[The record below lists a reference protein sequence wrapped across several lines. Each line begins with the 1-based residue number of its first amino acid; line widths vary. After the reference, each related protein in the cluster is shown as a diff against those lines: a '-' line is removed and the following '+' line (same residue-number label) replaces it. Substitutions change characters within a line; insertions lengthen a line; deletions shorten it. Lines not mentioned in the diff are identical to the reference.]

1 MLKRKYLWFIL
12 ILILAMALSFYFI
25 YNKGKDGS
33 AVQTKEEIEDTE
45 EDIVVDEAP
54 VKIEQGVVVG
64 MKEGK
69 KEWEIEADKISL
81 AEDRK
86 KTIFEKIKKAIIF
99 KDNEPHLNIQL
110 NKCIADMGSKSMEL
124 VGDVVIET
132 KEGDILKG
140 DRFYWDSKEETLT
153 SLEPVEIMV
162 KDNKITADRLISDVE
177 LSKLELLGNVKVT
190 SKPNNFTSRILYFLS
205 LTGKPGNW
213 LTG

>member
-12 ILILAMALSFYFI
+12 ILILAIALSFYFI
-25 YNKGKDGS
+25 YNKGREGS
-33 AVQTKEEIEDTE
+33 VVQTE
-45 EDIVVDEAP
+45 EDIEETEEDIEVKEAP

-86 KTIFEKIKKAIIF
+86 KTIFEKIKKVVIF
-99 KDNEPHLNIQL
+99 KDNEPNLNIQL

-124 VGDVVIET
+124 VGEVVIET
-132 KEGDILKG
+132 KGGDILRG
-140 DRFYWDSKEETLT
+140 NRFFWDSKEKTLT

-162 KDNKITADRLISDVE
+162 KENKITADE
-177 LSKLELLGNVKVT
+177 LYTDSELNNLELTGNVKVT
-190 SKPNNFTSRILYFLS
+190 FIIH
-205 LTGKPGNW
+205 
-213 LTG
+213 